1 MATVTTLGTMSN
13 AESATY
19 NASGQWADFS
29 NISDI
34 GLNPNLGDTYTYS
47 NIFTGVDALLTV
59 ISINNSGTG
68 TKIDESDPTAHNAW
82 EDVKDINVKLGAD
95 GVGSPFLSFRVDFL
109 EAGTSTPITIANLSI
124 VNKDVENRE
133 FVEYSGLTGY
143 TLSSPTNATVS
154 VNNGAYKFTG
164 SGSSS
169 DLTQQN
175 YWIETSYSSV
185 NSVTVNVGK
194 TNIPNLGG
202 FSRYALS
209 FRAENWT
216 NPNSTTVALPV
227 RTITYDANGATTGV
241 APVATSGSG
250 TLTVASNSGALAKNT
265 LTFRSWNTTSDGSGV
280 TLTPGSNYTPSSD
293 ITVYAQYAD
302 TTPPTM
308 AITAAE
314 VSDGGTSADASLS
327 LTFTSSEA
335 TSNFAVGDITVT
347 NGTISNFAST
357 SSTVYTA
364 TFTPTASGA
373 TTIDVAAGAFTDASG
388 NNNIAAT
395 QFNWVYDGTGPTMAI
410 TAAEVS
416 DGGTSADASLSLTFT
431 SSEATSNFAVGDITV
446 TNGTISNFAS
456 TSSTVYTATFT
467 PTASGATTID
477 VAARAF
483 TDASGN
489 NNIAATQFNWTYL
502 SDPTLKADVVA
513 GLLSKELIAYQFY
526 KSSIQSVNNRL
537 AWLASR
543 RGNPSK
549 SKQGIKFSFG
559 DPVLNQLL
567 NSSPKRFRDYGE
579 SELATV
585 ASRLGSS
592 PELYDSV
599 LKAQAISLGI
609 AELKAKTGYT
619 DLNPEFGS
627 ASNSWSVWSD
637 GEVSVGKNSAST
649 IASSREFNRTVIT
662 VGLDKEYEEDNLIG
676 FALSAGREDA
686 DVGTVGSNIKS
697 DNLSAILYTTYA
709 SEHLPQIEAS
719 LGYGDLTFD
728 TKRIDGNE
736 TLTGE
741 RKGGIYYG
749 SVGVRRSN
757 TPQDRDMTYS
767 THLRLNLGQITLKSY
782 SENGG
787 ITALTYSDQDIDY
800 EELETGIEM
809 SKTMKW
815 RSFTMRPHTMVKYSH
830 FLSKS
835 SPASMRYVALTRN
848 YSLSVPTE
856 MQSGWSVG
864 AGVDLW
870 GEENL
875 SSSLALSR
883 SQSNADNYIN
893 SVSFGLRLQF

>member
-1 MATVTTLGTMSN
+1 MSLTSSTVYTAT
-13 AESATY
+13 
-19 NASGQWADFS
+19 
-29 NISDI
+29 
-34 GLNPNLGDTYTYS
+34 
-47 NIFTGVDALLTV
+47 FT
-59 ISINNSGTG
+59 
-68 TKIDESDPTAHNAW
+68 PTA
-82 EDVKDINVKLGAD
+82 
-95 GVGSPFLSFRVDFL
+95 S
-109 EAGTSTPITIANLSI
+109 
-124 VNKDVENRE
+124 
-133 FVEYSGLTGY
+133 
-143 TLSSPTNATVS
+143 
-154 VNNGAYKFTG
+154 
-164 SGSSS
+164 
-169 DLTQQN
+169 
-175 YWIETSYSSV
+175 
-185 NSVTVNVGK
+185 
-194 TNIPNLGG
+194 
-202 FSRYALS
+202 
-209 FRAENWT
+209 
-216 NPNSTTVALPV
+216 
-227 RTITYDANGATTGV
+227 GATTIDV
-241 APVATSGSG
+241 AAGTFTDASGNNNLAATQFNWVYDG
-250 TLTVASNSGALAKNT
+250 TG
-265 LTFRSWNTTSDGSGV
+265 
-280 TLTPGSNYTPSSD
+280 
-293 ITVYAQYAD
+293 
-302 TTPPTM
+302 PTM

-314 VSDGGTSADASLS
+314 VSDGDTSADASLSLTFTSSEATSNFAVGNITVTNGTISNFASTSSTVYTATFTPTASGATTIDVAAGTFTDASGNNNIAATQFNWVYDGTGPTMAITAAEVSDGDTSADASLS

-373 TTIDVAAGAFTDASG
+373 TTIDVAAGTFTDASG

-416 DGGTSADASLSLTFT
+416 DGDTSADASLSLTFT

-477 VAARAF
+477 VAAGTF
-483 TDASGN
+483 TDTSGN
-489 NNIAATQFNWTYL
+489 NNIAATQFNWVYDGTGPTMAITAAEVSDGDTSADASLSLTFTSSEATSNFAVGDITVTNGTISNFASTSSTVYTATFTPTASGATTIDVAAGTFTDTSGNNNLAATQFNWTYL
-502 SDPTLKADVVA
+502 SDPALKADVVA

-526 KSSIQSVNNRL
+526 KGSIQSVNDRL

-543 RGNPSK
+543 RDSPNK

-627 ASNSWSVWSD
+627 ASNGWSIWSD
-637 GEVSVGKNSAST
+637 GEISVGKNSAST

-676 FALSAGREDA
+676 FAVSAGREDA
-686 DVGTVGSNIKS
+686 DVGTAGSNIKS
-697 DNLSAILYTTYA
+697 DNLGAILYTTYA

-728 TKRIDGNE
+728 TKRIDGSQ
-736 TLTGE
+736 TLKGE
-741 RKGGIYYG
+741 RKG
-749 SVGVRRSN
+749 R
-757 TPQDRDMTYS
+757 
-767 THLRLNLGQITLKSY
+767 HLLWFCWLKAFKHPTRQRY
-782 SENGG
+782 N
-787 ITALTYSDQDIDY
+787 IQRTCTA
-800 EELETGIEM
+800 
-809 SKTMKW
+809 
-815 RSFTMRPHTMVKYSH
+815 
-830 FLSKS
+830 
-835 SPASMRYVALTRN
+835 
-848 YSLSVPTE
+848 
-856 MQSGWSVG
+856 
-864 AGVDLW
+864 
-870 GEENL
+870 
-875 SSSLALSR
+875 
-883 SQSNADNYIN
+883 
-893 SVSFGLRLQF
+893 